1 MVLRTDSRDADLSM
15 LAYLVVLAT
24 VATVLAYSLYWLRQP
39 YAVPNPG
46 LAAYKAPTGLFMS
59 RATPLDPNAGT
70 GGGLVAE
77 LAAAEARAEASAS
90 APERAVTPPKPRRT
104 TQSNVRTAVQR
115 GRDVWARDGW
125 GQSSWGQS
133 SWGQNSWGQDS
144 WGRDT
149 WNRDAR
155 GRDSSARDVR
165 SRNAWVRDQWGNSWQ
180 QRPRGYRDNPYAALG
195 RR

>member
-1 MVLRTDSRDADLSM
+1 MALRTDSRDADLSM

-39 YAVPNPG
+39 YIVPNPG

-90 APERAVTPPKPRRT
+90 SPERAVTPPKPRRT
-104 TQSNVRTAVQR
+104 TQSSVRTTTALQR
-115 GRDVWARDGW
+115 GRDVWARDGA

-133 SWGQNSWGQDS
+133 SWGQDS
-144 WGRDT
+144 WGRDS

-155 GRDSSARDVR
+155 GRDSPGRDAR

-180 QRPRGYRDNPYAALG
+180 RGPQGYRDNPYGAFG